1 MTKFG
6 TSVSAYSH
14 HASKVDLPSTFPP
27 GNASP
32 LGMPQD
38 NLKVSTYI
46 LSTTLRPLRETNQMR
61 LWDTCTHCLKVVQNV
76 AFDFWHFPPKTDLSG
91 NTI

>member
-14 HASKVDLPSTFPP
+14 HASKVDLLSTFPP

-61 LWDTCTHCLKVVQNV
+61 LWDTCTHCLKLAQNV
-76 AFDFWHFPPKTDLSG
+76 AFSTNFCPIKTDLSG
-91 NTI
+91 NTV